1 MTNGIDTLPE
11 DQDVPISG
19 IASFTP
25 KPRYEYGLV
34 EEQLAPYSLNRLL
47 QAFVPAR
54 QEVLEEPETQYRGAW
69 DEMLLDEEGL
79 PVIERE
85 VKPGKY
91 GEREWHPGYTPAF
104 RAVKKGLGAVGDVM
118 QDPSMIPRGIAKL
131 PEFAD
136 AFMQQLRGSAQTATQ
151 GRLEG
156 YDPETGEEF
165 RALDIMSMAPV
176 TMGPATAMS
185 IARTAPT
192 GEVFGIFGGRH
203 MKSFKAKEK
212 ALKTLERKF
221 APSLRRGKT
230 APEVKQDF
238 WDQQKGQ
245 KFKIYR
251 SEVDNKPRIE
261 IDTSEV
267 RLLQNEIRG
276 VDFLENVLEF
286 PTLYK
291 EYDRWIDIG
300 PTPSGGGTIRVSP
313 VSQIT
318 IQKMPAEYRGTASA
332 YYDTAQDAIY
342 VADGLSAEK
351 MTSAIL
357 HELQHAI
364 QYREGFPQGGSV
376 TSVAPRNWRATKKKA
391 IFREAGAEKKLID
404 KAAGEG
410 VYDKLTTE
418 KRWEVSEGFVEG
430 GEAGE
435 KMVDAV
441 LGKGSYQQMRPRL
454 TPNYIEEMKQSGQAA
469 DRARARHLGFE
480 DLYEQL
486 PGEVEARNV
495 QARFLGATNPKT
507 GSVYSAEELRNRHPD
522 LTMDVPRKE
531 MFYSI
536 DDPTTTLVP
545 GGSGVGEFN
554 KGGGVNSLYIDQGV
568 PVNGI
573 ASFRPSV

>member
-1 MTNGIDTLPE
+1 MTNGIDTLPI
-11 DQDVPISG
+11 DQEVPING
-19 IASFTP
+19 VASFTP
-25 KPRYEYGLV
+25 EPRYEYGLV

-69 DEMLLDEEGL
+69 EDARLDEEGR

-85 VKPGKY
+85 VKPGEY
-91 GEREWHPGYTPAF
+91 GEREWHPGYAPAV
-104 RAVKKGLGAVGDVM
+104 RAVQEGLGFVGDVM

-136 AFMQQLRGSAQTATQ
+136 AVTRQLRGSAQTATQ

-176 TMGPATAMS
+176 TMGAGTAIS

-203 MKSFKAKEK
+203 MKSYKAKEK
-212 ALKTLERKF
+212 YLKKQEREHEGVDTKD
-221 APSLRRGKT
+221 
-230 APEVKQDF
+230 PEVKQVF

-245 KFKIYR
+245 EFKIYR

-291 EYDRWIDIG
+291 EYDRWIDMG
-300 PTPSGGGTIRVSP
+300 PTPSGGGTIRVGP

-318 IQKMPAEYRGTASA
+318 IQKMPAEYGGTASA
-332 YYDTAQDAIY
+332 YYNTAEDAIY
-342 VADGLSAEK
+342 VAAGLSAEK

-376 TSVAPRNWRATKKKA
+376 TSVAPRNWSATKKKA

-522 LTMDVPRKE
+522 LPMDVPRKE

>member
-1 MTNGIDTLPE
+1 MTNGIERLPE
-11 DQDVPISG
+11 DQEVPING

-25 KPRYEYGLV
+25 EPRYEYGLV
-34 EEQLAPYSLNRLL
+34 EEQLAPYSLNRIL

-54 QEVLEEPETQYRGAW
+54 QEVLEEPETYYRGAW
-69 DEMLLDEEGL
+69 DDARLDEQGR

-91 GEREWHPGYTPAF
+91 GEREWGVRHMPAV
-104 RAVKKGLGAVGDVM
+104 RAVKQGIEAVGEVM
-118 QDPSMIPRGIAKL
+118 QDPSVIPRGIAKL

-136 AFMQQLRGSAQTATQ
+136 AFTRQLRGSAQTAMQ

-156 YDPETGEEF
+156 YDPVTGEEF
-165 RALDIMSMAPV
+165 RAFDIMSMAPV
-176 TMGPATAMS
+176 TMAPATAIS

-192 GEVFGIFGGRH
+192 GEVFGIFGGRN
-203 MKSFKAKEK
+203 MKSYPAKEK
-212 ALKTLERKF
+212 YLKKQEREHEGVDTKD
-221 APSLRRGKT
+221 
-230 APEVKQDF
+230 PEVKQVF

-245 KFKIYR
+245 EFKIYR

-291 EYDRWIDIG
+291 EYDRWIDMG
-300 PTPSGGGTIRVSP
+300 PTPSGGGTIRVGP

-318 IQKMPAEYRGTASA
+318 IQKMPAEYGGTASA
-332 YYDTAQDAIY
+332 YYNTAEDAIY
-342 VADGLSAEK
+342 VAAGLSAEK

-376 TSVAPRNWRATKKKA
+376 TSVAPRNWSATKKEA
-391 IFREAGAEKKLID
+391 IFREAGVEKKLID

-410 VYDKLTTE
+410 VYDTLTTE
-418 KRWEVSEGFVEG
+418 QRWDVSEGFVQG

-480 DLYEQL
+480 DLYHQL

-507 GSVYSAEELRNRHPD
+507 GTAYSVEELRNRHPD

-554 KGGGVNSLYIDQGV
+554 KGGGVDSLYIDQGV

>member
-1 MTNGIDTLPE
+1 MTNGIDTLPI
-11 DQDVPISG
+11 DQEVSING
-19 IASFTP
+19 VASFTP
-25 KPRYEYGLV
+25 EPRYEYGLV

-69 DEMLLDEEGL
+69 EDARLDEQGR
-79 PVIERE
+79 PIIERE
-85 VKPGKY
+85 VKPGEY
-91 GEREWHPGYTPAF
+91 GEREWHPGYAPAV
-104 RAVKKGLGAVGDVM
+104 RAVQEGLGFVGDVM

-136 AFMQQLRGSAQTATQ
+136 AVTRQLRGSAQTATQ

-165 RALDIMSMAPV
+165 RALDIMSMATV
-176 TMGPATAMS
+176 TMGAGTAIS

-203 MKSFKAKEK
+203 MKSYKAKEK
-212 ALKTLERKF
+212 YLKKQEREHEGVDTKD
-221 APSLRRGKT
+221 
-230 APEVKQDF
+230 PEVKQVF

-245 KFKIYR
+245 EFKIYR

-291 EYDRWIDIG
+291 EYDRWIDMG
-300 PTPSGGGTIRVSP
+300 PTPSGGGTIRVGP

-318 IQKMPAEYRGTASA
+318 IQKMPAEYGGTASA
-332 YYDTAQDAIY
+332 YYNTAEDAIY
-342 VADGLSAEK
+342 VAAGLSAEK

-376 TSVAPRNWRATKKKA
+376 TSVAPRNWSATKKEA
-391 IFREAGAEKKLID
+391 IFREAGVEKKLID

-410 VYDKLTTE
+410 VYDKLTSDQ
-418 KRWEVSEGFVEG
+418 RWNVSEGFVEG

-469 DRARARHLGFE
+469 DRARARHLGLE
-480 DLYEQL
+480 DLYHQL